1 MGPSEKLLWK
11 IYAGVIGAVTTIAA
25 QRLVKLAWKLVTGD
39 EPPKPTDPQT
49 PVVEAVSWALAS
61 GVGVGVTQLLT
72 QRGLAKRWAVEMGGQ
87 TPEPPKVKVKI

>member
-11 IYAGVIGAVTTIAA
+11 IYAGVIGAIATIAA
-25 QRLVKLAWKLVTGD
+25 QRLVKVGWKIATGD

-72 QRGLAKRWAVEMGGQ
+72 QRMLAKRWAVEMGGS
-87 TPEPPKVKVKI
+87 TPDAPKIKVKI